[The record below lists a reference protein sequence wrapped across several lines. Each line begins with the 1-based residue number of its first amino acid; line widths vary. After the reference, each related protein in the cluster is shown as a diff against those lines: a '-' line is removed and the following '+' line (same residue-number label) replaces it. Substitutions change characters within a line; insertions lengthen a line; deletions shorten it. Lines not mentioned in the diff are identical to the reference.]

1 MIKAWF
7 YDRNNCQDK
16 VVPMTKFGIVKE
28 MTAQCMWI
36 HENKRL
42 ITEATTNV
50 VPNGPTDSKWIGEF
64 SHQSTVLWQEA
75 SNDPKTVEEYKEKE
89 EQFREGRASLEVK
102 AR

>member
-7 YDRNNCQDK
+7 YDRNDRQDK

-28 MTAQCMWI
+28 MTAQRMWI

>member
-1 MIKAWF
+1 
-7 YDRNNCQDK
+7 
-16 VVPMTKFGIVKE
+16 MTKFGIVKE
-28 MTAQCMWI
+28 MTAQRMWI

>member
-7 YDRNNCQDK
+7 YDRNERQDK
-16 VVPMTKFGIVKE
+16 VLPMTKFGIVKE
-28 MTAQCMWI
+28 MTAQRMWI

-50 VPNGPTDSKWIGEF
+50 IPSGPTDPKWIGEF
-64 SHQSTVLWQEA
+64 SHQSTVLWKEA
-75 SNDPKTVEEYKEKE
+75 CKTSGVLEEYEEKAE
-89 EQFREGRASLEVK
+89 KFREGQASIETK

>member
-7 YDRNNCQDK
+7 YDRNERQDK
-16 VVPMTKFGIVKE
+16 VLPMTKFGIVKE
-28 MTAQCMWI
+28 MTAQRMWI

-50 VPNGPTDSKWIGEF
+50 VPNGPTGSKWIGEF
-64 SHQSTVLWQEA
+64 SHQLTMLWQEA

-89 EQFREGRASLEVK
+89 EQFREGWASLEVK